1 MPDYDFLGAVEA
13 ATRWI
18 HVFAAILWI
27 GQTYLFNF
35 MERSLEPS
43 EDDNVAGNLW
53 MVHGGGFYLV
63 EKQRLPK
70 IMPMRLHWFKWE
82 AAATWISGVVLIT
95 LRYYMGGLL
104 VEPGQS
110 YWMGVTVAAGAIVVT
125 WFVYDLMV
133 RSPLGRNERAFTAAS
148 LVLVLVLHYT
158 FLRFLSSRAAFLHV
172 GAVLGTIMAANVW
185 MRILPSQ
192 RRMIALAQE
201 GKRPEPALMAT
212 GPLRSRQNSYM
223 VVPLVFI
230 MISNHYPS
238 ISYGSDQSTM
248 VLGAILVVGWIF
260 ARLLRGE

>member
-1 MPDYDFLGAVEA
+1 MADYDFLGMLEA
-13 ATRWI
+13 AVRWI

-43 EDDNVAGNLW
+43 EDDNVSGNLW

-70 IMPMRLHWFKWE
+70 IMPMTLHWFKYE
-82 AAATWISGVVLIT
+82 ALATWVSGVVLIT

-110 YWMGVTVAAGAIVVT
+110 FWVGTGVAVGAMVVG
-125 WFVYDLMV
+125 WLVYDVMV
-133 RSPLGRNERAFTAAS
+133 RSPLGRNERIFAVVG
-148 LVLVLVLHYT
+148 LVLLMAVHFG
-158 FLRFLSSRAAFLHV
+158 FLQFLSSRAAFLHI
-172 GAVLGTIMAANVW
+172 GALLGTIMFVNVW
-185 MRILPSQ
+185 NQILPSQ
-192 RRMIALAQE
+192 RKMIALAE
-201 GKRPEPALMAT
+201 KGKRPEQSLMAT
-212 GPLRSRQNSYM
+212 GPLRSKHNSYM

-238 ISYGSDQSTM
+238 ISYGSDQSTL
-248 VLGAILVVGWIF
+248 VLGALLVVGWIA
-260 ARLLRGE
+260 ARILRG